1 MLSLILAT
9 PLQGEGPCAVL
20 CTGDRKR
27 GPERSSCFPKA
38 TRPGSAKPG
47 FVPRPKRPII
57 TALSAAPDPFEQLCT
72 DTEWPVLRVTT
83 ASPSGGR
90 ETERRGHRP
99 GSRVQ
104 IQALHL
110 AKLSGPQ
117 SPGREDGSPY
127 LLPGLPH
134 VGACVLQQRETRAP

>member
-9 PLQGEGPCAVL
+9 PLQGEGPYAVL

-57 TALSAAPDPFEQLCT
+57 TALSTAPDPFEQLCT
-72 DTEWPVLRVTT
+72 DTEWPILRVTT
-83 ASPSGGR
+83 VSPSGER
-90 ETERRGHRP
+90 ETERRG
-99 GSRVQ
+99 SRVQ
-104 IQALHL
+104 IQVLHL

-117 SPGREDGSPY
+117 SPGQEDERPY

-134 VGACVLQQRETRAP
+134 VGTCVLQQRETRAP